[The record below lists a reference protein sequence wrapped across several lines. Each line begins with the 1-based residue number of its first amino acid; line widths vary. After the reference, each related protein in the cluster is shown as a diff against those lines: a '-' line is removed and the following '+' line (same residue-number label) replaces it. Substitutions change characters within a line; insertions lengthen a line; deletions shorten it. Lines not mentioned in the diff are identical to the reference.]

1 LQPSAIRQNA
11 QLSNFTS
18 SVNIFTDNADVNG
31 YYRVKRDQSYAY
43 IYIYIYI
50 YIHIHLCFDAQLLH
64 NKRAIS
70 REKKKKERKL
80 LLTLQ
85 VNIII

>member
-1 LQPSAIRQNA
+1 MVLQASAIRQNA

-18 SVNIFTDNADVNG
+18 SVNIFTDNADVNR
-31 YYRVKRDQSYAY
+31 YYRIKRKKRYQSYTY
-43 IYIYIYI
+43 IYIY
-50 YIHIHLCFDAQLLH
+50 IHLCFDAQLLH

-70 REKKKKERKL
+70 REKKKRKE
-80 LLTLQ
+80 TMITSQ